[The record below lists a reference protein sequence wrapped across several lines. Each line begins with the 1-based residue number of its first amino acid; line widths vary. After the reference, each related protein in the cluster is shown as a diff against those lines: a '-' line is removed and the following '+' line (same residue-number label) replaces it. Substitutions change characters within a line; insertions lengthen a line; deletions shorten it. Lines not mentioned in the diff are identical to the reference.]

1 MSEILSWIQWLDKNG
16 VIAFLGTALFVA
28 YKLLHPIAQAKLQDE
43 TSSIKVRTLQIA
55 DDLAATIVPELALM
69 STLSNEERKA
79 EAIKFIN
86 RKLSLLDLQLTEET
100 VSAKVEKAYQEFKDT
115 PLKSRS

>member
-1 MSEILSWIQWLDKNG
+1 MDSVVGQKWRYCVSRDSSLCS
-16 VIAFLGTALFVA
+16 

-100 VSAKVEKAYQEFKDT
+100 VSAKVEKSV
-115 PLKSRS
+115 SRI